1 MLIEL
6 QEHEHIAKILIIYN
20 KPTLLT
26 VDAVDPNVFTLLIG
40 LEGNFSLTFLLQ
52 NDAVNYSVLSGWKS
66 QTNEKKDVLS
76 WNDVS
81 TKTGAKVIV
90 NKQHLIERDI
100 SLTEIDNAIKLF
112 NIDEIPTLMD
122 ENDVIFVY

>member
-76 WNDVS
+76 WNDIS
-81 TKTGAKVIV
+81 AKTGAKVIV

>member
-6 QEHEHIAKILIIYN
+6 QEHEHTAKILIIYN

-66 QTNEKKDVLS
+66 QPNEKKDVIS
-76 WNDVS
+76 WNDIS

-122 ENDVIFVY
+122 

>member
-1 MLIEL
+1 M
-6 QEHEHIAKILIIYN
+6 QEHGHVAKILIIYN

-52 NDAVNYSVLSGWKS
+52 NDAVNYSVSSAWKAQS
-66 QTNEKKDVLS
+66 NEKKDIMS

-81 TKTGAKVIV
+81 SKTGAKVIV
-90 NKQHLIERDI
+90 TKQHLIERDI
-100 SLTEIDNAIKLF
+100 SITEIDNGLELY
-112 NIDEIPTLMD
+112 NIDEIPALID
-122 ENDVIFVY
+122 KNDVIFVY